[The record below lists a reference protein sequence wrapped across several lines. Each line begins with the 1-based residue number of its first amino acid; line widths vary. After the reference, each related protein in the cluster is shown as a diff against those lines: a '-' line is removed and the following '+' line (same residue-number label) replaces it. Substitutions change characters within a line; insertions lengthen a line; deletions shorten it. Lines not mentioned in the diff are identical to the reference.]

1 MSVVESYVYTDSLFN
16 VQSQCSTS
24 KKDLISLLHKLAQTW
39 VLMRNRVTG
48 AFNPLFCPHPH
59 TSRTSYILHRYTL
72 INTKIRTYIS
82 TRTDTH
88 KHNHM
93 RKMIVQR
100 NTKIF
105 TEHFHCIWLHD
116 LYSSSSF
123 MWMIS
128 DWISHKN
135 GVVDVLGAWSF
146 LLVRNEQTFYYN
158 YVI

>member
-1 MSVVESYVYTDSLFN
+1 MREIKGAEEDDKNRPTKVFSHSFLHLFFIIPSALHLLVSVVESYVYTDSLFN

-24 KKDLISLLHKLAQTW
+24 KKDLISPLHKLAQTW
-39 VLMRNRVTG
+39 VLMRNRETG
-48 AFNPLFCPHPH
+48 AFNPLFCPNPH

-82 TRTDTH
+82 TRTDTS

-105 TEHFHCIWLHD
+105 TEHFHCI
-116 LYSSSSF
+116 
-123 MWMIS
+123 
-128 DWISHKN
+128 
-135 GVVDVLGAWSF
+135 
-146 LLVRNEQTFYYN
+146 
-158 YVI
+158 

>member
-1 MSVVESYVYTDSLFN
+1 MIRIGRRRCFPTVSCTFSLLSPLQSALHLLVSVVDVYTDSLID

-24 KKDLISLLHKLAQTW
+24 KKDLISLLHKLALTW

-59 TSRTSYILHRYTL
+59 TSRTSYILHKYTL

-93 RKMIVQR
+93 RNMIVQR

-105 TEHFHCIWLHD
+105 TEHFHCI
-116 LYSSSSF
+116 
-123 MWMIS
+123 
-128 DWISHKN
+128 
-135 GVVDVLGAWSF
+135 
-146 LLVRNEQTFYYN
+146 
-158 YVI
+158 

>member
-1 MSVVESYVYTDSLFN
+1 MGAFSASSYLVIPSAICIAPACVSGRFIYEYIYIYVYTDSLID

-24 KKDLISLLHKLAQTW
+24 KNDLISLLHKLAQTW

-48 AFNPLFCPHPH
+48 TFNPLFCPHPH
-59 TSRTSYILHRYTL
+59 TRRTSYILHEYTL

-105 TEHFHCIWLHD
+105 TEHFHCI
-116 LYSSSSF
+116 
-123 MWMIS
+123 
-128 DWISHKN
+128 
-135 GVVDVLGAWSF
+135 
-146 LLVRNEQTFYYN
+146 
-158 YVI
+158 